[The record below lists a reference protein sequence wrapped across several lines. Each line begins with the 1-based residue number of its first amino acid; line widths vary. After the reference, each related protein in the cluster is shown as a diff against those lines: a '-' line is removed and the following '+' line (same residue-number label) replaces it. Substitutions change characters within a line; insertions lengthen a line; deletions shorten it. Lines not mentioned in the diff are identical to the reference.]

1 MKARRI
7 ALVVPSLFFLFNLQT
22 HAIPAFARKYGISC
36 ITCHAP
42 SAPKLKAFGDQF
54 AGDGFR
60 MEEYQAPRYYQET
73 GDQKLSLLR
82 EFPLAVRMD
91 GYFQAVADETG
102 KTDLSA
108 PYLIKLLSGGSISD
122 HFSYYF
128 YFYMSEHGEVA
139 GVEDAFLMYNNLFNT
154 DLDVYF
160 GQFQVSDPLFK
171 RELRLT
177 FEDYSLY
184 TARVGI
190 SDISMKY
197 DHGLMLTYGLPTATD
212 VIFMVVNGNGLAEAT
227 FNNLF
232 DKDKYKS
239 FLGRVS
245 QGIGKNL
252 RVGIVGYYGKEEQEN
267 FIRQGIT
274 NETIFF
280 GPDATVT
287 LSDILEFNM
296 QYLLRKDGE
305 VYPESTE
312 LNSIKDIHTN
322 GVLGEVVYSPGGDES
337 NWYAV
342 GLYNYVESS
351 YEPADYHS
359 ATLHLGYLVR
369 RNIRFG
375 AEFTQIFTDP
385 RAQVSRFSLNFVSGF

>member
-7 ALVVPSLFFLFNLQT
+7 ASVILLLFFLSNLQT

-91 GYFQAVADETG
+91 GYFQAVVDETG

-139 GVEDAFLMYNNLFNT
+139 GVEDAFLMYNNLFNI
-154 DLDVYF
+154 DLDAYF

-197 DHGLMLTYGLPTATD
+197 DRGLMLTYGLPTATD
-212 VIFMVVNGNGLAEAT
+212 VIFMVVNGNGLAEAN

-252 RVGIVGYYGKEEQEN
+252 RVAVVGYYGKEEQEN
-267 FIRQGIT
+267 FARQGIT

-280 GPDATVT
+280 GPDATFT
-287 LSDILEFNM
+287 ISDILEFNM

-312 LNSIKDIHTN
+312 LNSIKDVNTN
-322 GVLGEVVYSPGGDES
+322 GVLGEIVFSPRGDES

-342 GLYNYVESS
+342 GLYNYVESDFD
-351 YEPADYHS
+351 PADYHS

-375 AEFTQIFTDP
+375 AEYTQIFTDP
-385 RAQVSRFSLNFVSGF
+385 QAQVSRFSLNFVSGF